1 MNPTD
6 TLMMTQA
13 IPMQY
18 IGHPPCPNFF
28 DYITSL
34 NAPEETRDFYYEA
47 GILYAELAQHLRNFD
62 PLTLKNFERT
72 LEAMQAYATYT
83 QIHSL
88 NKRIAIQA
96 GISQIRLSYD
106 ISRKVESPIYPAHLW
121 RDYANCIPLSHRI
134 SRLFYEKGLCPCG
147 QKHQHPE
154 PSSENTINDS
164 NRFEPGLTYPNRKE
178 VNPLIQIMQGPIED
192 EFFFKEGPYETS
204 FPISLDLS
212 RPDAGTKIH
221 KHSVFPASSPPRSPK
236 KGQKFEKVLG
246 VEKKFT
252 FGVKLASPKDLKQYP
267 GNRLGSGRLS
277 PLNAVTIAGVIAL
290 AVL

>member
-1 MNPTD
+1 MNPTG

-34 NAPEETRDFYYEA
+34 NAPEGTRDFYYEA
-47 GILYAELAQHLRNFD
+47 GILYAELAQHLHNFD
-62 PLTLKNFERT
+62 PLTLKNFDGT
-72 LEAMQAYATYT
+72 LEAMQAYATYI

-96 GISQIRLSYD
+96 GISQIRWSHD
-106 ISRKVESPIYPAHLW
+106 ISGKVERPIYPAHLW
-121 RDYANCIPLSHRI
+121 HGYANCIPLSHRI

-147 QKHQHPE
+147 QKHQRPE
-154 PSSENTINDS
+154 TSSENTINDF
-164 NRFEPGLTYPNRKE
+164 NRFKLGLMYPERKE
-178 VNPLIQIMQGPIED
+178 VNPLAKIKQGPIED
-192 EFFFKEGPYETS
+192 DFFFQKE
-204 FPISLDLS
+204 PII
-212 RPDAGTKIH
+212 P
-221 KHSVFPASSPPRSPK
+221 PSSPPCSPK

-252 FGVKLASPKDLKQYP
+252 FGVKLASPKGLKQY
-267 GNRLGSGRLS
+267 RISKRRRS
-277 PLNAVTIAGVIAL
+277 EA
-290 AVL
+290 